1 MTDTY
6 KDWHEFLPFT
16 LYAYCTSICTSM
28 GETSYSLI
36 YGMEAVL
43 PVEVEIPS
51 IRILSQIE
59 LSKAEWARSRYEQ
72 LNMIDEKCMTIT
84 CHVQLPKVTKMPS
97 VGKEHKDPK
106 RASPMDRKHQNIP

>member
-1 MTDTY
+1 
-6 KDWHEFLPFT
+6 
-16 LYAYCTSICTSM
+16 M
-28 GETSYSLI
+28 GATSYSSI
-36 YGMEAVL
+36 YDMEAVL

-84 CHVQLPKVTKMPS
+84 CHGQLYQYCVERVFNKNVRPRVFEEGDLDLK
-97 VGKEHKDPK
+97 
-106 RASPMDRKHQNIP
+106 KHN